1 MVSTSTRLTPRERVA
16 TRKLMW
22 VGPLTIVVVVL
33 LNLVVRTLAINFFGV
48 AASFLYLQI
57 PVVIGST
64 VSFLLLAL
72 LAFVLVGRFSR
83 QPIRNFW
90 IVAGAALLVS
100 FLNPFLLLEGEVFV
114 LQQNRDR
121 RENAFFRHSNEISS
135 KAEGKQIEREFRRD
149 DCFKILEFDFG
160 WPENLRREFETVE
173 LIIS

>member
-100 FLNPFLLLEGEVFV
+100 FLNPFLLLAGWWLPVV
-114 LQQNRDR
+114 GMNLQIFWTMIVMHMVS
-121 RENAFFRHSNEISS
+121 A
-135 KAEGKQIEREFRRD
+135 
-149 DCFKILEFDFG
+149 
-160 WPENLRREFETVE
+160 
-173 LIIS
+173 LIAVSMLTTLAVKRSRSLAADTL

>member
-33 LNLVVRTLAINFFGV
+33 LNLVVRTLAISFFGV

-72 LAFVLVGRFSR
+72 LALVLVVRFSR
-83 QPIRNFW
+83 QPVRNFW

-100 FLNPFLLLEGEVFV
+100 FLNPFLLLAGWWLPVEGMNVHIFWTMIV
-114 LQQNRDR
+114 MHMVSALI
-121 RENAFFRHSNEISS
+121 AVSMLTTL
-135 KAEGKQIEREFRRD
+135 AVERSRPLAAD
-149 DCFKILEFDFG
+149 TL
-160 WPENLRREFETVE
+160 
-173 LIIS
+173 

>member
-1 MVSTSTRLTPRERVA
+1 
-16 TRKLMW
+16 MW

-33 LNLVVRTLAINFFGV
+33 LNLVVRTLAISFFGV

-100 FLNPFLLLEGEVFV
+100 FLNPFLLLAGLWLPVVGMNLHIFWTMIV
-114 LQQNRDR
+114 MHMVSALI
-121 RENAFFRHSNEISS
+121 AVSMLTTL
-135 KAEGKQIEREFRRD
+135 AVERSRSLAAD
-149 DCFKILEFDFG
+149 TL
-160 WPENLRREFETVE
+160 
-173 LIIS
+173 

>member
-100 FLNPFLLLEGEVFV
+100 FLNPFLLLAGWWLPAVGMNLRIFWTMIV
-114 LQQNRDR
+114 MHIVSALI
-121 RENAFFRHSNEISS
+121 AVGLLTTL
-135 KAEGKQIEREFRRD
+135 AIERGRP
-149 DCFKILEFDFG
+149 LG
-160 WPENLRREFETVE
+160 HV
-173 LIIS
+173 SSV

>member
-1 MVSTSTRLTPRERVA
+1 
-16 TRKLMW
+16 MW

-33 LNLVVRTLAINFFGV
+33 LNLVVRTLAISFFGV
-48 AASFLYLQI
+48 VASFLYLQI

-100 FLNPFLLLEGEVFV
+100 FLNPFLLLAGLWLPVVGMNLHIFWTMIV
-114 LQQNRDR
+114 MHMVSALI
-121 RENAFFRHSNEISS
+121 AVSMLTTL
-135 KAEGKQIEREFRRD
+135 AVERSRSLAAD
-149 DCFKILEFDFG
+149 TL
-160 WPENLRREFETVE
+160 
-173 LIIS
+173 